1 MNRKTKIPL
10 AIAGVLLLVLAP
22 PAAWKVYRNRVLSN
36 RFERVSQCRQYSQC
50 VAALGPAMYDLKS
63 DDPSEL
69 LQLNN
74 LFRGQK
80 SWSARKDVNVAL
92 WPGGGVPAK
101 LIYVVYDRRDR
112 RILETG
118 LLQV

>member
-1 MNRKTKIPL
+1 MKKSCTAVL
-10 AIAGVLLLVLAP
+10 AVGGALLLVLALSV
-22 PAAWKVYRNRVLSN
+22 AWKIYQDRILSN

-63 DDPSEL
+63 DAPSEL
-69 LQLNN
+69 EWLNRN
-74 LFRGQK
+74 FRRQR
-80 SWSARKDVNVAL
+80 SWAERKDVNVAL

-101 LIYVVYDRRDR
+101 LIYVVYDQRDQ

-118 LLQV
+118 TLRI